1 MKRGERA
8 INNKVIEECRSRRQ
22 SKFTIRVDSELLK
35 KFRFIAEYNARSA
48 NKEIEVLMKEH
59 VAEFEKVHGKI
70 EPEYH
75 RQ

>member
-1 MKRGERA
+1 MPS
-8 INNKVIEECRSRRQ
+8 NQ

-35 KFRFIAEYNARSA
+35 KFRFVAEYNARSA
-48 NKEIEVLMKEH
+48 NKEIEVLMKKH